1 MLLRAEQHNGRSRRP
16 VVREVDIDLDT
27 VIVVIG
33 LIFWVP
39 LMLLWYAQGS
49 PYARKRDRDRAR

>member
-1 MLLRAEQHNGRSRRP
+1 MLLHDEQRNGRRRRP

-27 VIVVIG
+27 LIVVIG

-49 PYARKRDRDRAR
+49 PYARKRDRDCA